1 MQSETS
7 IVKTLCYADI
17 FDFPMT
23 FNEIHKYL
31 ISKEKISKKELK
43 KGLSE
48 LLKNRQIEEHSNVY
62 FLRGRKILVN
72 LRKERTLESKRK
84 MVIAKKFSEVI
95 RLIPSVELIG
105 VSGSLAMKN
114 SGKKDDIDFFII
126 TKPNTVWITR
136 FLVQTLVFVFK
147 SKTEDKICPNMYIS
161 SAKLKLGKTMQD
173 LFTAHEMYQLKVVFD
188 RGKVYK
194 KFLGLN
200 PWIRKYLPNIKSE
213 KTTIRENVLYRLVA
227 PLERLMFFAQYLYMK
242 PKITKEKVN
251 INQIRFHDSNKGK
264 YVLDLYRIKT
274 NLYLNKKKNTKS
286 LKFIQM
292 GQILQDIDLF

>member
-7 IVKTLCYADI
+7 IIKTLCYADI

-48 LLKNRQIEEHSNVY
+48 LLKNRQIKEHNNIY

-72 LRKERTLESKRK
+72 LRKERTLESKSK
-84 MVIAKKFSEVI
+84 TVTAKKFSEVI

-173 LFTAHEMYQLKVVFD
+173 LFTAHEICQLKVVFD

-213 KTTIRENVLYRLVA
+213 KTTIRENVLYRLIA

-251 INQIRFHDSNKGK
+251 MHQIRFHDSNKGR

-286 LKFIQM
+286 IKFIQT